1 MDFLLGAGDAEP
13 SGTNTTTTEPKTMAD
28 MSAGELS
35 EEAWE
40 WFRWLWHWLPTLVRP
55 LAVLIVGLLLIKC
68 FTSCLDKWLS
78 RVKLPKVIGNSKSGE
93 IDDSDEDSDDSQQSY
108 FPKGRGI
115 DPTILKF
122 FVSFV
127 SVGLKVVLF
136 MAVASLMGIQL
147 FGLVGVF
154 ATMGIGVGLALQGV
168 LEDIARGIML
178 IMFKPFKVGEYI
190 ELSDEASCSGWVTE
204 VGLLHTIMRTTDNS
218 IHIVPNRKISTLANM
233 SSLGTKRIDVL
244 FMISND
250 EDYLK
255 VKALLLQA
263 AAQELLCLKQPP
275 PTVLLTGMGED
286 GVEVTLRA
294 WIK

>member
-1 MDFLLGAGDAEP
+1 
-13 SGTNTTTTEPKTMAD
+13 
-28 MSAGELS
+28 
-35 EEAWE
+35 
-40 WFRWLWHWLPTLVRP
+40 
-55 LAVLIVGLLLIKC
+55 
-68 FTSCLDKWLS
+68 
-78 RVKLPKVIGNSKSGE
+78 
-93 IDDSDEDSDDSQQSY
+93 
-108 FPKGRGI
+108 
-115 DPTILKF
+115 
-122 FVSFV
+122 
-127 SVGLKVVLF
+127 

-294 WIK
+294 WIKSPSFEDYPPSIRERVKLTFDAQRIKIPRNCEVDPAAGDASPQRGGHRTPRYI